1 MITAR
6 KPEAG
11 ETGRGEAL
19 CVMDDSLLSEARL
32 GAVLGSRPLR
42 FERITS
48 STNDVARAWAS
59 EGAPSGAVVVAEE
72 QGAGR
77 GRFGRRW
84 VAPPGMALLFSVIL
98 RPPPGLKNVTRLS
111 MAAALAVVTVLED
124 LRPARAEPVRLK
136 WPNDVLIG
144 AGKAAGILSEALWQG
159 DQLEAAIVGVG
170 LNVRVGVED
179 MPFARTAAS
188 VEGAFGV
195 RVDRARLLA
204 RILAHLDDWAARAAD
219 SALFQAWRSRLSTL
233 GKRVDVAV
241 VESSAS
247 GGQSRV
253 IAGLAADVDPD
264 GALLLRAEDGTVQ
277 RVVAGDVTVTSQNG
291 E

>member
-1 MITAR
+1 
-6 KPEAG
+6 
-11 ETGRGEAL
+11 
-19 CVMDDSLLSEARL
+19 MDDTLLSEARL

-48 STNDVARAWAS
+48 STNDVAHAWAG

-72 QGAGR
+72 QHSGR
-77 GRFGRRW
+77 GRFGRQW

-98 RPPPGLKNVTRLS
+98 RPPPGLKNVTRLT
-111 MAAALAVVTVLED
+111 MAAAVSIVNVLED
-124 LRPARAEPVRLK
+124 LRPHRAERVSLK
-136 WPNDVLIG
+136 WPNDVMIG
-144 AGKAAGILSEALWQG
+144 QGKAAGILSEALWQG

-170 LNVRVGVED
+170 LNVREGIED
-179 MPFARTAAS
+179 MPFARTAVS

-219 SALFQAWRSRLSTL
+219 AALFQAWRAHLSTL
-233 GKRVDVAV
+233 GQRVEITVMDAG
-241 VESSAS
+241 AN
-247 GGQSRV
+247 GGQSRA
-253 IAGLAADVDPD
+253 IAGIAADVDPD
-264 GALLLRAEDGTVQ
+264 GALLLRADDGTVQ